1 MRKETEEKIVKSS
14 TMRVRLTLIDAI
26 LGTMPSDKT
35 LHETYIASK
44 APDAKSREE
53 EIAAI
58 GVDNAV
64 QQKRTVFA
72 RDEDGNPIL
81 WAYQIKGFFKSACQA
96 LRGLPGTKSSKLKAY
111 KKQIDLRIFV
121 FPDVNN
127 KASRAIRINSADEVG
142 NLQRPLRAQTMQ
154 GERVSIADS
163 EMILAGSTLEFDIH
177 MMDSADEAMV
187 CEWLDYGE
195 LNGLGQWRNSGKGAF
210 TWERIG

>member
-1 MRKETEEKIVKSS
+1 MSEKEEKIVKPA
-14 TMRVRLTLIDAI
+14 TMRVRLTLIDDI

-44 APDAKSREE
+44 APDARTREE

-58 GVDNAV
+58 GTEEAV
-64 QQKRTVFA
+64 KQKRTVFA
-72 RDEDGNPIL
+72 RDDDGCPIL
-81 WAYQIKGFFKSACQA
+81 WSYQIKGFMKNACQA

-121 FPDVNN
+121 YPDAKN
-127 KASRAIRINSADEVG
+127 KASRAIRINNADEIG

-163 EMILAGSTLEFDIH
+163 EMIPAGSTLDFDIY
-177 MMDSADEAMV
+177 MLDSSDEAMI
-187 CEWLDYGE
+187 CEWLNYGE

-210 TWERIG
+210 TWERLS